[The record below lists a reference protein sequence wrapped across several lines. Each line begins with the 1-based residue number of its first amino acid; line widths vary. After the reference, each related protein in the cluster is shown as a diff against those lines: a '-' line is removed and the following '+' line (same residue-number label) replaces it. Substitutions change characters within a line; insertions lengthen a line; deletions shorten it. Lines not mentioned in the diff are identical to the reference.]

1 MHPMTRE
8 PSLQGDFM
16 DAKFLYVDPAAGEA
30 IASVAFAS
38 ADDAYRAISATR
50 KTFDHGSTSNPKSW
64 AGFDSPKRRCC
75 HA

>member
-1 MHPMTRE
+1 
-8 PSLQGDFM
+8 M

-50 KTFDHGSTSNPKSW
+50 KAFDHGSTSNPKS
-64 AGFDSPKRRCC
+64 
-75 HA
+75 